1 MMILKEREREWQIL
15 TETRYTQKKRWIYR
29 EKERGRESAKENKAI
44 ERARDKVMCESEQTG
59 VSDMNLG
66 LARENRCQE
75 FRKFMQHPFLSLS
88 FPTKLKRNPMSKD
101 IIKNIYLMSGIR
113 KSCNIFLSSLYFTVN
128 NPSPLNIT
136 RNIYHYLSNLTRT
149 MNATYPSRKAM

>member
-1 MMILKEREREWQIL
+1 
-15 TETRYTQKKRWIYR
+15 
-29 EKERGRESAKENKAI
+29 
-44 ERARDKVMCESEQTG
+44 MCESEQTG

-75 FRKFMQHPFLSLS
+75 FRKFMQHPFLSPS

-113 KSCNIFLSSLYFTVN
+113 EIPRHLSLLSLLYCKQ
-128 NPSPLNIT
+128 PIASKHHQKYL
-136 RNIYHYLSNLTRT
+136 YYLSNLTRT
-149 MNATYPSRKAM
+149 MLLIHQEKLCRTQGFSTARYSFSILKATIHLLSNFTNMFTEILLEDRGDIMHYNP